1 MRRVP
6 LREANQNFSSCIAEV
21 ESGERLV
28 LLRRGKP
35 VAEII
40 PYAKKKRLDPAREA
54 ARKRL
59 VAIMGEGIALGGV
72 APTRDEMHEH

>member
-1 MRRVP
+1 MRRVSM
-6 LREANQNFSSCIAEV
+6 REANQNFSSCIAKV

-40 PYAKKKRLDPAREA
+40 PYTGPKADPKRDA
-54 ARKRL
+54 ARKQL
-59 VAIMGEGIALGGV
+59 LTLMDKGFDLGGR
-72 APTRDEMHEH
+72 PFSDEERHGR